1 MNQLSWLLY
10 FASVAD
16 NISITLAIVFFIV
29 AAVAVASGVGVVAC
43 LADGAD
49 GGLVRAKCLAVLRK
63 YSLIAL
69 VIMAVST
76 PIPSKE
82 TIYAIAVSE
91 MGEKAL
97 ATPLAG
103 KATKA
108 LNAWL
113 DRQIAGDVE
122 KEDK

>member
-49 GGLVRAKCLAVLRK
+49 GGPCWWEMSRKQVRAYLRTV
-63 YSLIAL
+63 SWRRAL
-69 VIMAVST
+69 
-76 PIPSKE
+76 
-82 TIYAIAVSE
+82 
-91 MGEKAL
+91 
-97 ATPLAG
+97 
-103 KATKA
+103 
-108 LNAWL
+108 
-113 DRQIAGDVE
+113 
-122 KEDK
+122 